1 MAIGYA
7 IIVWGAKSVI
17 GTENLIPVVFIMGM
31 YLFHTTGEL
40 SLSPV
45 GLSVVTKLSPG
56 KIVGFVMGSWFLS
69 IAFAHKI
76 AGILG
81 QLIAAPNEDTSR
93 DAALAAFSTVYLEWG
108 VYIVLGAALLLLAL
122 TPLLRRWMHGI
133 H

>member
-1 MAIGYA
+1 M
-7 IIVWGAKSVI
+7 V
-17 GTENLIPVVFIMGM
+17 PVAFLFLM
-31 YLFHTTGEL
+31 YLFHSTGEL

-76 AGILG
+76 AGVLG
-81 QLIAAPNEDTSR
+81 QMIASPGNGTDRDT
-93 DAALAAFSTVYLEWG
+93 ALGAYADVYMNWG
-108 VYIVLGAALLLLAL
+108 VYVVLGAAVVLLILSNKKKK
-122 TPLLRRWMHGI
+122 WMHGV